1 MAIFH
6 CSIKITSRGK
16 GRSAVAAG
24 AYRAGEKITND
35 YDGQSYDYTRKGDV
49 IHTEIFLP
57 DYAPKEYFDR
67 ATLWNAVER
76 IESNRNSQLAREVQ
90 LGLQVELSIEQ
101 NIAIVNEYVKKHFVS
116 KGMCADVCIHDKDGS
131 NPHAHILLTIRPIE
145 PDGSWGAK
153 SYKEYIL
160 DDNGERIK
168 LPSGEYKSRK
178 VYTTDWNDQSK
189 AEEWRKGWADTVNG
203 EFERLGMPERIDH
216 RSYER
221 QGVPKIPTVHLGVA
235 ASQME
240 RKGIRTG
247 RGDINRQAEV
257 KNSQIRQLRVR
268 IRKAKDWLYAQ
279 PLADVPSMMNIM
291 SNIAGGEKLKN
302 RWQSIRDLKLQAK
315 MLIFLQENNITDM
328 AQLADRVTKINEEFY
343 EVSNSI
349 KKIERRLD
357 TLEQHL
363 SQCNIHMQ
371 HKATYQQ
378 YQQLPPKKQDAFR
391 DKHFEAIQA
400 YEAAK
405 KYLAGVL
412 NGRTFIP
419 LKEWQAEQK
428 KLTAEKFTLCEKYY
442 RLQDEVRSVE
452 VLRKSAE
459 SLMHEESWEQT
470 PTRIHDRSL

>member
-16 GRSAVAAG
+16 GRSAVAAA
-24 AYRAGEKITND
+24 AYRAGEKIVND
-35 YDGQSYDYTRKGDV
+35 YDGQSYDYTRKADI
-49 IHTEIFLP
+49 IHKEILLP
-57 DYAPKEYFDR
+57 DHAPKEYFDR
-67 ATLWNAVER
+67 TTLWNAVER

-90 LGLQVELSIEQ
+90 LGLQVELSMEQ
-101 NIAIVNEYVKKHFVS
+101 NITIVHEYVKKHFVS
-116 KGMCADVCIHDKDGS
+116 KGMCADICIHDKDGT
-131 NPHAHILLTIRPIE
+131 NPHAHVLLTIRPIE
-145 PDGSWGAK
+145 SNGSWEAK

-168 LPSGEYKSRK
+168 LPSGEFKSRK
-178 VYTTDWNDQSK
+178 VYTTDWNDQTK
-189 AEEWRKGWADTVNG
+189 AEEWRKGWADAVNA

-221 QGVPKIPTVHLGVA
+221 QGVPKVPTVHLGVA

-240 RKGIRTG
+240 RKGIRTD

-257 KNSQIRQLRVR
+257 KNNQIRQLRAR

-279 PLADVPSMMNIM
+279 PLTDTPSMMNIM
-291 SNIAGGEKLKN
+291 GNITGGEKLKN
-302 RWQSIRDLKLQAK
+302 RWQSLRDLKLQAK

-328 AQLADRVTKINEEFY
+328 AQLVDKVTKINEEFY

-357 TLEQHL
+357 TLELHLANCDIHKQHR
-363 SQCNIHMQ
+363 
-371 HKATYQQ
+371 AVYQQ
-378 YQQLPPKKQDAFR
+378 YQQLPPKKQDVFC
-391 DKHFEAIQA
+391 DKHFEEIQA

-405 KYLAGVL
+405 KYLADVL
-412 NGRTFIP
+412 NGRKSLPI
-419 LKEWQAEQK
+419 KEWQTEQK
-428 KLTAEKFTLCEKYY
+428 KLSADKFALCEDYY

-452 VLRKSAE
+452 ILRKSAV
-459 SLMHEESWEQT
+459 SLLREEASIQRLQT
-470 PTRIHDRSL
+470 QNQVL